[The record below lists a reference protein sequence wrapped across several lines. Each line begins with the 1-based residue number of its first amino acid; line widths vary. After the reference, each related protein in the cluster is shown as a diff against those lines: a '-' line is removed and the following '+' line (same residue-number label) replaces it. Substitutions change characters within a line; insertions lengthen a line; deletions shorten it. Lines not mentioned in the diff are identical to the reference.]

1 MEVVRSSACDSN
13 NKLASLWNRFNVKSI
28 QPWATTDNEFNRLV
42 PATDAINVWRIHLPF
57 DFTSHLAYIVRQTS
71 NTQSSRFSFECWFS
85 NFFFF
90 FLDRSIFENNSFDAI
105 KKEFPSRDLSIRFTI
120 FHYLFFY
127 RIFKFSS
134 VFLRANNVIKLGLE
148 TMREFFPVVDNSFFE
163 TWKRKMGK

>member
-1 MEVVRSSACDSN
+1 MQLTSDVYICP
-13 NKLASLWNRFNVKSI
+13 LISLLISLTLYVKHRI
-28 QPWATTDNEFNRLV
+28 RNRLV
-42 PATDAINVWRIHLPF
+42 SLSSV
-57 DFTSHLAYIVRQTS
+57 DFLI
-71 NTQSSRFSFECWFS
+71 
-85 NFFFF
+85 FFFF